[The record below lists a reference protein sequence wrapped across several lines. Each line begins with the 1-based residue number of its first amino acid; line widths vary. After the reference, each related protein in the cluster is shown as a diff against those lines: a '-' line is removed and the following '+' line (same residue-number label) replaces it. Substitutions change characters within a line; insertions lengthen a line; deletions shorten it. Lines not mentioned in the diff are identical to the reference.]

1 MLKKLR
7 KVCALLWKL
16 TTLLKN
22 RIKTKKIRCVL
33 ELNQSRYLKPYIEFN
48 THKRIEAEKMKTKIG
63 KGCTN

>member
-16 TTLLKN
+16 KTLLKT

-33 ELNQSRYLKPYIEFN
+33 ELNQSLCLKSYIEFN
-48 THKRIEAEKMKTKIG
+48 AHKRIEAEKMETKIG